1 MGLCERMRGVWRPL
15 GSAGVL
21 RACVASMLLGL
32 SLSQSPPPQTACPAT
47 APLHLTEVKY
57 QNTAVKDTGLGF
69 MAPLVQSFLHTVQP
83 NPFPEEIIL
92 KTINS
97 YPQVTSDQE
106 LIKKALV
113 YEVGFLVC
121 AAIGVL
127 YIVLMPIVGFFLAC
141 CRCCGNCGGRMY
153 QKQTSSID
161 CRRRTLYWSTLV
173 TTLIILAGNIC
184 MFRSNEALK
193 VSVDETPV
201 QLNKTL
207 DNLQTFLTAVPQ
219 QIQDVLD
226 ESNKTIQVVTTNLDD
241 IGPKLGAEIQERF
254 TVTLDQAL
262 LPVRRLNQETRSI
275 SVQLREINSSLARL
289 QSSMDR
295 VQGNITDVK
304 TRINRTLSKPQCP
317 VCANLKAK
325 LQSQKLD
332 MSVTITIPSE
342 LQSAV
347 DEVVRINLTARVE
360 EVKSFFDSIPQ
371 TVANETKDMIRKSK
385 QQLAEVQRQ
394 ISEISTKIP
403 LTSLT
408 KTSESL
414 SQVHGQVNIVTAE
427 VKNYEYI
434 RWGVCVAL
442 CCVVLLVVVCNLLGL
457 VLGPLGLTPS
467 ADPTKRSCMADCGGT
482 FLVMGAG
489 FSFLFSWLFM
499 IVVVLLFLV
508 GGNVYV
514 LVCRPWNDGQLLKFL
529 DSTNL
534 STQITQTLG
543 LETKITLSDIYRDC
557 EENKP
562 VWTTLHLNELI
573 NLDEVLNV
581 SKYTDQIKKEFE
593 NTVIPLSTIN
603 LLSPEVKKQLRSFSS
618 KANELDTSAFTQ
630 QINNVSRINLNT
642 TADKL
647 ELAAT
652 QVDAATGAELRSEA
666 SDLRK
671 IQASI
676 ESTIIPQLQN
686 LNSSVRSLRS
696 MTEEINGTVGEVL
709 RNVGVAQDFLN
720 TNTTQIV
727 KTESMKFLD
736 CQLGYFIAYADWA
749 KLSITQEVGRCQPI
763 AGALDS
769 AEIIVCHYVV
779 QSLNAFWCSLG
790 WCLIFFIPS
799 IILSIK
805 LAKYYRRMKRSD
817 VYDEHVV
824 INSIPRAHMKIP

>member
-1 MGLCERMRGVWRPL
+1 MWLCERTRGVWRPQ
-15 GSAGVL
+15 GSGGVL
-21 RACVASMLLGL
+21 RACVAVMLLGL
-32 SLSQSPPPQTACPAT
+32 SLSQAGPPQTACPAA
-47 APLHLTEVKY
+47 APLDLTEVVY
-57 QNTAVKDTGLGF
+57 QDTTAKDTGLGF
-69 MAPLVQSFLHTVQP
+69 MVPLIQSFLHTVQP

-106 LIKKALV
+106 LIKKAV
-113 YEVGFLVC
+113 QYEVGFLVC

-161 CRRRTLYWSTLV
+161 CRRKTLYWSTLV

-193 VSVDETPV
+193 VSVDDTPV
-201 QLNKTL
+201 QLNKTF
-207 DNLQTFLTAVPQ
+207 DNMQTFLTAVPK
-219 QIQDVLD
+219 QIQEVLD
-226 ESNKTIQVVTTNLDD
+226 ESSNTIQEVTRNLDE
-241 IGPKLGAEIQERF
+241 IGPKLGAEIQRQF
-254 TVTLDQAL
+254 KGTLDQAL
-262 LPVRRLNQETRSI
+262 LPVKRLNQETSSI
-275 SVQLREINSSLARL
+275 SVQLKELDSSLVQL
-289 QSSMDR
+289 QSSVDQ
-295 VQGNITDVK
+295 VQGNFRDVK
-304 TRINRTLSKPQCP
+304 ARIDLTLSNPNCP
-317 VCANLKAK
+317 LCPALKAVV
-325 LQSQKLD
+325 QTQTLD
-332 MSVTITIPSE
+332 IPVTITIPNE

-347 DEVVRINLTARVE
+347 DEVVRINLSAKIE
-360 EVKSFFDSIPQ
+360 EVESSFASIPQ
-371 TVANETKDMIRKSK
+371 TVAKETEDMVRRSK
-385 QQLAEVQRQ
+385 QQLSDVQTQ
-394 ISEISTKIP
+394 ISEISTMIP

-408 KTSESL
+408 KISESL
-414 SQVHGQVNIVTAE
+414 SQVHGQINVVTAE
-427 VKNYEYI
+427 VKKYEYI
-434 RWGVCVAL
+434 RWGVCVFL

-467 ADPTKRSCMADCGGT
+467 EDPTKRSCTSDSGGT

-514 LVCRPWNDGQLLKFL
+514 LVCRPWNDGQLLKFI

-534 STQITQTLG
+534 STQITQPLG
-543 LETKITLSDIYRDC
+543 LETKISLSEIYRDC

-573 NLDEVLNV
+573 NLDEVLDV
-581 SKYTDQIKKEFE
+581 SKYTEQIKREFE
-593 NTVIPLSTIN
+593 NTDIPLSTIN
-603 LLSPEVKKQLRSFSS
+603 LLSPEVKNQLSSFSS
-618 KANELDTSAFTQ
+618 KAKGLDSSAITQ

-647 ELAAT
+647 DLAAT
-652 QVDAATGAELRSEA
+652 KVDPPTDAELRDEA

-676 ESTIIPQLQN
+676 ESTIIPQLEN
-686 LNSSVRSLRS
+686 LNSSVESLQS

-709 RNVGVAQDFLN
+709 RNVEVAQDFLN
-720 TNTTQIV
+720 TNTPQIV
-727 KTESMKFLD
+727 KTESRKFLD
-736 CQLGYFIAYADWA
+736 CQLGYFTAYADWA
-749 KLSITQEVGRCQPI
+749 KLAITQKVGRCQPI

-769 AEIIVCHYVV
+769 AEIIVCQYVV

-824 INSIPRAHMKIP
+824 MNSIPRAQMKIP